1 MARNTS
7 HLAPS
12 NRWEKSRLKTYS
24 GRSGSASLN
33 RSIGGGV
40 PEHTYKPLGSSGST
54 KVRSGAA
61 SQKEYINTS
70 GVDSMRGGNNG
81 NLGWSQSR
89 LDKVNARRKKN
100 KSKK

>member
-12 NRWEKSRLKTYS
+12 DRFAKSRLKHYS
-24 GRSGSASLN
+24 GRSGAASNN
-33 RSIGGGV
+33 RSVGGGV
-40 PEHTYKPLGSSGST
+40 PQHTYKPLGTSGST

-70 GVDSMRGGNNG
+70 GVDSMRGNG
-81 NLGWSQSR
+81 NLGWSQSM

-100 KSKK
+100 KSK

>member
-1 MARNTS
+1 MARNTQ

-12 NRWEKSRLKTYS
+12 NRFAKSRIKLYS
-24 GRSGSASLN
+24 GRSGSASNN

-40 PEHTYKPLGSSGST
+40 PQHTYKPLGSSGSQ

-70 GVDSMRGGNNG
+70 GVDSMRGGSNG

-89 LDKVNARRKKN
+89 LDEVNAKRKKN

>member
-12 NRWEKSRLKTYS
+12 NRFAKSRLKTYS
-24 GRSGSASLN
+24 GRSGAASNN

-40 PEHTYKPLGSSGST
+40 PEHAYKPLGTSGST

-70 GVDSMRGGNNG
+70 GVDSMRGNG
-81 NLGWSQSR
+81 NLGWSQSK

-100 KSKK
+100 KSK

>member
-1 MARNTS
+1 MARNTQ

-33 RSIGGGV
+33 RTIDGKP
-40 PEHTYKPLGSSGST
+40 PEKAWKPLGASGSQ

-70 GVDSMRGGNNG
+70 GVDSMRGGGNG

-89 LDKVNARRKKN
+89 LDAVNAKRKKN
-100 KSKK
+100 KSK

>member
-1 MARNTS
+1 MARNTQ

-12 NRWEKSRLKTYS
+12 NRFAKSRIKHYS
-24 GRSGSASLN
+24 GRSGAASNN

-40 PEHTYKPLGSSGST
+40 PQHTYKPLGTSGST

-70 GVDSMRGGNNG
+70 GVDSMRGNG

>member
-1 MARNTS
+1 MARNTQ

-33 RSIGGGV
+33 RAVGGGV
-40 PEHTYKPLGSSGST
+40 PKHTYKPLGTSGST

-70 GVDSMRGGNNG
+70 GVDSMRGNG
-81 NLGWSQSR
+81 NLGWSQSK

>member
-1 MARNTS
+1 MARNTQ

-12 NRWEKSRLKTYS
+12 NRFAKSRLKTYS

-33 RSIGGGV
+33 RAPGGGA
-40 PEHTYKPLGSSGST
+40 PDKAWKPLGASGSQ

-70 GVDSMRGGNNG
+70 GVDSMRGNG

-89 LDKVNARRKKN
+89 LDAVNAKRKKK
-100 KSKK
+100 KSK